1 MEQKSSEKQ
10 TIEKRLKK
18 VENALI
24 EKGNEITLLKRE
36 NKELQKSLNKII
48 KQLQINKTVNSRVL
62 QKMKIQESLNYEIKS
77 DISNV
82 KSSLKTRG

>member
-10 TIEKRLKK
+10 LIEKRLKNLENSL
-18 VENALI
+18 VEKSNDI
-24 EKGNEITLLKRE
+24 KSLKRE